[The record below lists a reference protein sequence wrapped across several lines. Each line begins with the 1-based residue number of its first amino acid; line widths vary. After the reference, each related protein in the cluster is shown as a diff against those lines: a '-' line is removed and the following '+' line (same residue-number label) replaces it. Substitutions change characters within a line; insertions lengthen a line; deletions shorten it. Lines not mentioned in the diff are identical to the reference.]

1 MDYSQIASISSLK
14 MVRAFMV
21 RARVGAGSVNGVS
34 YTIRTSLVET
44 SSRRVVIISIGSFL
58 VVRGDFSG
66 LVK

>member
-1 MDYSQIASISSLK
+1 
-14 MVRAFMV
+14 MV

-58 VVRGDFSG
+58 VIRGDFSG